1 MVGMRGT
8 GWECAVHGGNARY
21 RVGMRGIGWECVVH
35 GGNAW
40 YTVGM
45 RSTWWEG
52 TQTRIWG
59 KTWLGTRRS
68 QRVCVHKGDR
78 RLSEG
83 RGPLLS
89 FHMLSD
95 SSFIKLQ

>member
-1 MVGMRGT
+1 M
-8 GWECAVHGGNARY
+8 VHGGNARY
-21 RVGMRGIGWECVVH
+21 RAGMQGTRWECAVQ

-40 YTVGM
+40 YTVGGDTDKNLGQNM
-45 RSTWWEG
+45 AG
-52 TQTRIWG
+52 D
-59 KTWLGTRRS
+59 KTVTTC
-68 QRVCVHKGDR
+68 VCVHKGDG